1 MITLIHDRDGRN
13 HQRWSSLWQS
23 IRLSWLLLFLLL
35 LLLLGRLGLSLC
47 LLVLLDQL
55 VHLKKMLKNPKNI
68 FNNLREM
75 QNQATPRILCCFHLI
90 CWQDF
95 YLGFPIL
102 PEKGLVK
109 CWFMTFDVFFIIPFS
124 KGNISNQ
131 NLIKPGECGKFNLL
145 RGELGH
151 VEGLA
156 ENLDAEIE
164 SPLETGLI
172 LLR

>member
-1 MITLIHDRDGRN
+1 MEQFKRDA
-13 HQRWSSLWQS
+13 
-23 IRLSWLLLFLLL
+23 
-35 LLLLGRLGLSLC
+35 
-47 LLVLLDQL
+47 
-55 VHLKKMLKNPKNI
+55 K
-68 FNNLREM
+68 
-75 QNQATPRILCCFHLI
+75 PRILCCFHLI